1 MASTRQRPNLLGI
14 HKEMLEAGKDT
25 RAESLVGGAM
35 KAFAV
40 NILEQEKA
48 EAEMD
53 QHMEA
58 LGGIQNI
65 SKLSEEQK
73 RPVTEFLRKNRDE
86 YADLAKQYSK
96 SKDPA
101 IKDKMDAIKYRFEN
115 LNTQLSTFATNKA
128 EYMHD
133 YEEGD
138 LMKSGTFAKDNLFY
152 TSVYGNPNAQFTI
165 DPDSGGMSFTANGET
180 RKLEDF
186 GGHTLRNYD
195 GEKNIDTLFGLA
207 AQLKTEGKDMNKDRF
222 ATNFVNGHK
231 DVSKNDLAALLQ
243 TDLTGDDS
251 DLSFMDQWETGT
263 MGDEFYSGFT
273 KDEATGNYI
282 ITKDDVNSLL
292 KDKQRGLDLM
302 GKFVGNV
309 SQGIYDEG
317 KVSSDILQTRQYKQ
331 AQIDAMRK
339 KSEKEEETG
348 DFTEKVKIDGLPNTY
363 VGPKERNKRRKRV
376 ENSENF
382 SGAYG
387 DYVWDA
393 EKGGYILNKDEDN
406 VKSKWEVMN
415 DEKIDKKSD
424 NSGDFGLNPASI
436 KNTAYST
443 TGEVVVGGIT
453 AKDATGNDNTVKAN
467 LNNLLPI
474 NNPKNYS
481 FDQMPDNL
489 FGIEVGWES
498 PWRNAVVLRD
508 GDGNVMTYNDE
519 TPIVILTSG
528 GGGKTNSKND
538 IDASVKRFNDW
549 IDAQD
554 DFALETG
561 QVGQTT
567 QTSEGEPE
575 DVD

>member
-331 AQIDAMRK
+331 AQIDAQERK
-339 KSEKEEETG
+339 NKGDGKDGDLGRTG
-348 DFTEKVKIDGLPNTY
+348 P
-363 VGPKERNKRRKRV
+363 
-376 ENSENF
+376 
-382 SGAYG
+382 SGWRS
-387 DYVWDA
+387 DTVVR
-393 EKGGYILNKDEDN
+393 EQ
-406 VKSKWEVMN
+406 
-415 DEKIDKKSD
+415 IDK
-424 NSGDFGLNPASI
+424 
-436 KNTAYST
+436 
-443 TGEVVVGGIT
+443 
-453 AKDATGNDNTVKAN
+453 
-467 LNNLLPI
+467 I
-474 NNPKNYS
+474 NNPTEGSIIVYGRKGEEVTYQWSDKEKGWVDQNENV
-481 FDQMPDNL
+481 FDPKTLYDLMKLPPDHYNL
-489 FGIEVGWES
+489 GKTAMTDEDIAEQYNTSAEDFMVTEETFTNNIQSKYDLSDYIVKDARSPIAGMKQLGVEYWGNAIEIW
-498 PWRNAVVLRD
+498 NKK
-508 GDGNVMTYNDE
+508 GDLVYTGRTNYNDVNNALQASLE
-519 TPIVILTSG
+519 FNKFLENNNIKELSG
-528 GGGKTNSKND
+528 SE
-538 IDASVKRFNDW
+538 VEKR
-549 IDAQD
+549 
-554 DFALETG
+554 
-561 QVGQTT
+561 
-567 QTSEGEPE
+567 PKKKKK
-575 DVD
+575 